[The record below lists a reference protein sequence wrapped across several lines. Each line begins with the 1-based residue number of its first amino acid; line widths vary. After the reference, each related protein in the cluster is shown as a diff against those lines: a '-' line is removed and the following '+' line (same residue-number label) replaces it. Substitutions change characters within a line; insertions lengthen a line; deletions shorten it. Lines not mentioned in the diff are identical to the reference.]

1 MVDPVLLL
9 AFIPAGLALNLTP
22 GADMMFCLGQGL
34 RAGPRAALAASA
46 GISLGAFVHTAL
58 AGLGLGAL
66 VAAVP
71 LAFEVIRWVGVAYL
85 LWLAVQTL
93 RHRPG
98 TQAAPHAP
106 RRAFRAGLMVHL
118 SHPKVILF
126 VLAFVPQFVDPTA
139 GPVLPQ
145 FLIFGALLAL
155 AITSWIAMK
164 SLLQPQLFRDVD
176 RRLLSLS
183 PDGAS
188 AQNSDLT
195 RLLDYVDTEQPYLD
209 PELTLARL
217 SDQLALTPREVSEL
231 LNQSLGV
238 HFFDFVNG
246 HRIAHAQKQLIQH
259 PKQSILEVL
268 LESGFNS
275 KSSFNTAFKKH
286 AGMTP
291 SAFRK
296 QGKS

>member
-155 AITSWIAMK
+155 GGFVINGAVGVFAGGAG
-164 SLLQPQLFRDVD
+164 Q
-176 RRLLSLS
+176 RLARGS
-183 PDGAS
+183 
-188 AQNSDLT
+188 
-195 RLLDYVDTEQPYLD
+195 RVLDYISASVFAALA
-209 PELTLARL
+209 ARL
-217 SDQLALTPREVSEL
+217 A
-231 LNQSLGV
+231 
-238 HFFDFVNG
+238 
-246 HRIAHAQKQLIQH
+246 
-259 PKQSILEVL
+259 ILER
-268 LESGFNS
+268 
-275 KSSFNTAFKKH
+275 T
-286 AGMTP
+286 
-291 SAFRK
+291 
-296 QGKS
+296 